1 MTFEVE
7 PNAFTQALNRVTA
20 AVERNK
26 ENPVVGHVLI
36 TTGGGM
42 CTMRATD
49 YFVEITTAIECQ
61 GEMVPVVVPAD
72 RLLNVMS
79 RYADRGIARF
89 AKGDGDK
96 IVITCG
102 RSRQVLPTL
111 EPASNFPTISKAEVG
126 STFTIEGRPLAELF
140 ETCGF
145 AIATKEVRKP
155 ALEGLHLFAGSV
167 RHFLPGYKPTAP
179 KLCAIATDGYKL
191 MAREIVADLPEDV
204 PGIIVPKRAVD
215 KLARMIKEWTE
226 VHIEITSERLI
237 ASFGPTRFVTK
248 LLEHQ
253 YPDWWRLIP
262 VSNPSLSYDSD
273 NLAEAIGNT
282 YAAVKAD
289 KRHSALTVTFAEDE
303 TSFDIRNEGASAAGS
318 DACHH
323 SLLEASPPDFAI
335 GYNPEY
341 FLQVIEHFDAETL
354 QFCLIDGNSPTL
366 LTCPNLE
373 DRIAVLMPVRIGV
386 IHGEAA

>member
-7 PNAFTQALNRVTA
+7 PNAFTQALKRVTA

-36 TTGGGM
+36 TTGNGL

-49 YFVEITTAIECQ
+49 YLVEITTVVECQ
-61 GEMVPVVVPAD
+61 GEMPPIVVPAD
-72 RLLNVMS
+72 RLQDVIS
-79 RYADRGIARF
+79 RFADRGIARF
-89 AKGDGDK
+89 ARGDGDK

-111 EPASNFPTISKAEVG
+111 EATQFPTISKAEVG
-126 STFTIEGRPLAELF
+126 STFTIGGRPLAELF

-145 AIATKEVRKP
+145 AIATKEVRNP
-155 ALEGLHLFAGSV
+155 ALEGLHLFPGSV
-167 RHFLPGYKPTAP
+167 RHFLPGHKKAAP
-179 KLCAIATDGYKL
+179 KLCGIATDGYKL
-191 MAREIVADLPEDV
+191 MAREIPAELPEDM
-204 PGIIVPKRAVD
+204 PGIIVPKSTVD

-237 ASFGPTRFVTK
+237 ASFGPTRFVSK
-248 LLEHQ
+248 LLEHK

-323 SLLEASPPDFAI
+323 SLLEANPPSFAI

-366 LTCPNLE
+366 LVCPNLE
-373 DRIAVLMPVRIGV
+373 DRIAVLMPMRIGV
-386 IHGEAA
+386 IHGEAQ